1 MLMPDTRRRPPVGGR
16 RACGGRLDQSS
27 PPRPRPRPW
36 PPLSSPASTP
46 EPWSSLTSWLGPSSE
61 PPRPLE
67 PLPLLLELLL
77 LEPRPLLS
85 SATLLPPPS
94 SDPRLR
100 SRSSFASWLRP
111 SSAPRPRSSLTSWF
125 GPSAP
130 RPRSSLTSWF
140 VPSSAPRLRCR
151 CWCVVVAVVVL
162 GVVVVVCVVAAE
174 EVPAGSSAPCEPI
187 AVMATVPPARRAPVS
202 AAMTMNRRM
211 SVVAP
216 VVTAAAASR
225 ALDERGDPRAVR
237 APHVGLDA
245 GEPGAQAGEA
255 ADALEAGGARDLDG
269 HRAALGVAQAERAG
283 AAVDGQD
290 GALELAGRGLRGR
303 GGGRLGGRRRG
314 RRDRRG
320 GAEGG
325 DGCGGDGDLPDSH
338 DPSLGARVRCEIRMR
353 LGRETAGQRRSRTRP
368 GKG

>member
-46 EPWSSLTSWLGPSSE
+46 EPWSSLTSWLRPSSE
-61 PPRPLE
+61 PPRPLA

-162 GVVVVVCVVAAE
+162 GVVVVVCVVAAGGGPVGGVGGLGVVVVFCVVAAE

-202 AAMTMNRRM
+202 AAMTMSRRM

-216 VVTAAAASR
+216 VVTAAAAAR

-237 APHVGLDA
+237 AAHVGLDA

-314 RRDRRG
+314 RRNRRG
-320 GAEGG
+320 
-325 DGCGGDGDLPDSH
+325 
-338 DPSLGARVRCEIRMR
+338 
-353 LGRETAGQRRSRTRP
+353 
-368 GKG
+368 